1 MSPQRPLQKQRP
13 HFADKGPYSQS
24 CGFSSSHVWMWE
36 LYHKDWALKNRCF
49 LTVVLEKTLVSPPDC
64 KEIKPVNPKGNQAWI
79 FTERTDAEAPILWP
93 PNAMNRLI
101 GKDLMPGKIEGGRR
115 SGQQKMKWL
124 DGITD
129 LMDMSLSKLWKIVKD
144 REARHAAVY
153 GVAESDTT

>member
-1 MSPQRPLQKQRP
+1 MSPQRPLQKQRH

-101 GKDLMPGKIEGGRR
+101 GKDPDARKDWRWEENGKAEDEMNRYHH
-115 SGQQKMKWL
+115 WL
-124 DGITD
+124 NGH
-129 LMDMSLSKLWKIVKD
+129 
-144 REARHAAVY
+144 EF
-153 GVAESDTT
+153 E